1 MAGCI
6 TFFNSVK
13 NYELS
18 SNEKQIIWLLSQAW
32 MSEETDSLDTFLHLL
47 LTAVLW
53 TADVFWIQK
62 SDTSAD
68 ELEYTQLC
76 QYFAWPL
83 SLGVNSNFQACETQN

>member
-1 MAGCI
+1 
-6 TFFNSVK
+6 
-13 NYELS
+13 
-18 SNEKQIIWLLSQAW
+18 
-32 MSEETDSLDTFLHLL
+32 MSEETDSLDTFLYLL